1 MKKFP
6 GFMGV
11 WLAIFALFLSTIAMI
26 IVMLSSSKSSPPLR
40 KVTLYNYDGKIIKE
54 YDGKITYITRGSG
67 GVKFWSD
74 DKRVII
80 QGGIIVV
87 EDK

>member
-1 MKKFP
+1 
-6 GFMGV
+6 
-11 WLAIFALFLSTIAMI
+11 MI
-26 IVMLSSSKSSPPLR
+26 GLLLILSSVLSALIIHEPKTPLR

-74 DKRVII
+74 DKRVTI